1 MVKSV
6 GRHALV
12 QGSWQCGFCADNLS
26 VGMTTFADRD
36 PVRTVVA
43 YTADGEGVYSVDQ
56 TEAEND
62 RLTIINCR
70 QTVKCPRCSKD
81 SLSFIFGEIV
91 FSD

>member
-1 MVKSV
+1 MSQSV

-12 QGSWQCGFCADNLS
+12 QASCPCGFCADNLS
-26 VGMTTFADRD
+26 VGMTTFPDRE
-36 PVRTVVA
+36 PVKTVVA
-43 YTADGEGVYSVDQ
+43 YSANGEGIFSVDQ
-56 TEAEND
+56 TEAED
-62 RLTIINCR
+62 DGLTIIDCR

>member
-1 MVKSV
+1 MPKSV

-12 QGSWQCGFCADNLS
+12 QGSCPCGFCVDNLT

-36 PVRTVVA
+36 PVRTVVV
-43 YTADGEGVYSVDQ
+43 YTADGEGILSVDQ
-56 TEAEND
+56 NEAEED
-62 RLTIINCR
+62 GLTIIDCR
-70 QTVKCPRCSKD
+70 QTVKCPRCSTQ